1 MSVEYVVAWALVLVG
16 ASLLGRRVI
25 TARWVASLAVLLP
38 SWRFFE
44 RPGLVPRLFVRW
56 GDDAEQL
63 GPWHAVELDA
73 PRPWSVVLWNPH
85 GNLALAE
92 RSLLVRLLAEIDDAP
107 DDDPG
112 RVIAGSTTYR
122 LVQRLAAQ
130 RVATMAEVPPG
141 AWQLCV
147 RAGEVGE
154 PPQDVLVSEV
164 HP

>member
-1 MSVEYVVAWALVLVG
+1 VLVVASV
-16 ASLLGRRVI
+16 LGRRTIRV
-25 TARWVASLAVLLP
+25 RWLASLSVVLP

-44 RPGLVPRLFVRW
+44 RPGLVPRLLVRW
-56 GDDAEQL
+56 GDDAAHL
-63 GPWHAVELDA
+63 GPWHALDLDA
-73 PRPWSVVLWNPH
+73 PRPWTAVLLDPH

-107 DDDPG
+107 DDDPAQ
-112 RVIAGSTTYR
+112 VIAASTTYR
-122 LVQRLAAQ
+122 LVQRLAAA
-130 RVATMAEVPPG
+130 RVTALAGAMPG

-154 PPQDVLVSEV
+154 SAQDVLVSEV